1 MKSNTQMANNVN
13 RAKYEARS
21 AATSQWMT
29 LLARLGYA
37 VTGIANAAQG
47 VGGHQIVVGSG
58 NVGKSTTAST
68 QDWTALLLKQPFDV
82 ALVLLVGLVVIGLAF
97 YMFSEAYTARFR
109 ARLNLT
115 GLTTQ
120 VWKWVVGLGRIGYA
134 ALGVVFAIIGIFLTV
149 AAVQHNARKAL
160 GLDGTLKELAHQPFG
175 SWLLSILALGLV
187 ASGVYSFVEARSW
200 SIGRF

>member
-47 VGGHQIVVGSG
+47 VGGHQILVGSG

-82 ALVLLVGLVVIGLAF
+82 ALVLLVGLVVKLA
-97 YMFSEAYTARFR
+97 MPP
-109 ARLNLT
+109 L
-115 GLTTQ
+115 
-120 VWKWVVGLGRIGYA
+120 V
-134 ALGVVFAIIGIFLTV
+134 
-149 AAVQHNARKAL
+149 
-160 GLDGTLKELAHQPFG
+160 
-175 SWLLSILALGLV
+175 LSLPSSV
-187 ASGVYSFVEARSW
+187 SS
-200 SIGRF
+200 